1 MTLIICYIFYLFI
14 PCFSQANH
22 RDMGEHRLVPKDE
35 VVAFIQHLERQV
47 SLMHLY
53 DTKINETLLAHLCSA
68 LKTINL
74 NFGLYF
80 MLA

>member
-1 MTLIICYIFYLFI
+1 
-14 PCFSQANH
+14 
-22 RDMGEHRLVPKDE
+22 MGEHRLVPKDE
-35 VVAFIQHLERQV
+35 VVAFIQHMERQV
-47 SLMHLY
+47 SLMHCSIQRLM
-53 DTKINETLLAHLCSA
+53 TLLAHLCST